1 MITVAYRDFR
11 TSAAATAVLYVLP
24 SDLHATGEH
33 CFRGHHASV
42 LHCHRLL
49 HRTSAMPEIRT
60 LGSVRKTTP
69 VAASDFYPSSAQRFG
84 TEDDAS
90 CCKKK
95 TRGKKKEN
103 RWLWLDAR
111 RARRPNLYSTSTT
124 ARQQIQTRHLTDRC

>member
-95 TRGKKKEN
+95 KLEARKKKIGGCGLM
-103 RWLWLDAR
+103 RAAR
-111 RARRPNLYSTSTT
+111 DVQISILRPPQRVSRSKQGT
-124 ARQQIQTRHLTDRC
+124 